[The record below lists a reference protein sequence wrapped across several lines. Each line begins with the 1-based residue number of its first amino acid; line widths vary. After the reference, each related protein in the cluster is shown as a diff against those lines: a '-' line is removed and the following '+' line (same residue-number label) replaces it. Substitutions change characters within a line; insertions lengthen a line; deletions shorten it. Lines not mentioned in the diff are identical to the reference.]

1 MEDGIWDGK
10 KNDGIIGVWAG
21 RRGVTPLERKI
32 WNYTAPSLIY
42 GWHSHFGLSSRNSR
56 YWIVLKIS
64 FKNTIEPFQRI
75 QTKIYRLFGAT
86 VHIFGPTNSLNVFI
100 YSYLFAK
107 WSWKLNFELQ
117 TINGSF
123 YGQFICICCGWVSCR
138 VAIPKKHV
146 FTSHSQHKHYL
157 LLLSI
162 NRYFWSHYKKNDA
175 IVLLITHWK
184 IGTHSQIVCVGMLWV
199 RKLLYTCQMD
209 KSPGFMRYKST
220 KYICTSAQAVALI
233 FSERTLITRMIKQHV
248 SRHSGDKTRIQLKD
262 ALLS

>member
-10 KNDGIIGVWAG
+10 KKNDGIIGVWGAG
-21 RRGVTPLERKI
+21 GLPPWKEKFGITLPPRSSTDGIRISVYHRETRGIELYWKFHSKI
-32 WNYTAPSLIY
+32 Q
-42 GWHSHFGLSSRNSR
+42 SSRFRGFKRRS
-56 YWIVLKIS
+56 IVCLAQLYI
-64 FKNTIEPFQRI
+64 FLGQP
-75 QTKIYRLFGAT
+75 T
-86 VHIFGPTNSLNVFI
+86 VSMYLYTVICSLNEVENWISNCKQLMGHFTGNL
-100 YSYLFAK
+100 Y
-107 WSWKLNFELQ
+107 
-117 TINGSF
+117 
-123 YGQFICICCGWVSCR
+123 VSAVVEFR
-138 VAIPKKHV
+138 VVSLYRKKHV